1 MRIERRTVRTL
12 PALACLLYLPAGMG
26 AEITLTEGTNIGVDV
41 AIDGRLVFDLADGLW
56 VLPPGGGVA
65 VAVDG
70 GEHAAERPRWSPA
83 ADRIAYQARSDGV
96 EQLFLLDPDTRTS
109 QRISRGGF
117 SDQHPAWHP
126 DGERLVFASD
136 RRASGLD
143 LWETDLA
150 TGLAW
155 RLTSQPG
162 DETEPAWSADGRNL
176 VYVRRHVRQRDAEW
190 TLMLREFGQ
199 PDRALVT
206 SNERLSAPSWRPDGS
221 LVTYLRQRG
230 DSITVDMVILS
241 DPPLDRVLISDGDVF
256 LRPVAWL
263 DRQTLVYTANGV
275 IRTRAFNAWTSRTLP
290 FTAAIR
296 SGADLAQRANI
307 PRRLEILA
315 APDGERIIRAPRLFD
330 GLSADYRSD
339 IDIVIDGGR
348 IKALEASRD
357 RPGAVVVDVGDIT
370 IMPGLI
376 DAYAPLPDKLPA
388 AIGPLLLS
396 FGLTTLAI
404 DGGDVAALNERWS
417 GGELPGPRLV
427 GTSWQEDFD
436 SGRAVLL
443 GNETRPASPAGRRY
457 ADVRLANGRS
467 PLALLSGIAD
477 SQTDGLGSLLDSR
490 QARLLPMIPEI
501 PRRFGETPDASAV
514 ATSVVLGS
522 KPNGLPPGI
531 GLHAELRALSAAGLT
546 PRQALIAAGPNAAA
560 ALGLNLDIGRIA
572 VGAAADLILVDGDPL
587 DNVADTLKIVGVVR
601 NGRFFSTVGL
611 IDIARDAGIVE

>member
-1 MRIERRTVRTL
+1 VRIERRTLKTL

-56 VLPPGGGVA
+56 VLPAGGGVA
-65 VAVDG
+65 VAVDD

-109 QRISRGGF
+109 ERVSRGGF

-126 DGERLVFASD
+126 DGDRLVFSSD
-136 RRASGLD
+136 RRTSGLD

-155 RLTSQPG
+155 RLTNLPG

-176 VYVRRHVRQRDAEW
+176 VYVRRQDAGW

-199 PDRALVT
+199 PDRVLVT
-206 SNERLSAPSWRPDGS
+206 SDERLSAPSWRPDGS

-230 DSITVDMVILS
+230 GNVTVDMVILS

-256 LRPVAWL
+256 LRSVAWL
-263 DRQTLVYTANGV
+263 DRQSLVYTANGV

-296 SGADLAQRANI
+296 TGADPAQRANA
-307 PRRLEILA
+307 PRRLEVLA
-315 APDGERIIRAPRLFD
+315 APEGERIIRAPRLFD
-330 GLSADYRSD
+330 GLSAAYRSD

-376 DAYAPLPDKLPA
+376 DAYAPLPENLPA

-396 FGLTTLAI
+396 FGLTTLAV

-427 GTSWQEDFD
+427 GTSWREDFD

-457 ADVRLANGRS
+457 ADVRLTNGRS

-477 SQTDGLGSLLDSR
+477 SQTDGLGPLLDSR

-501 PRRFGETPDASAV
+501 PRRFGEPPDASAV

-522 KPNGLPPGI
+522 KPSGLPPGI

-572 VGAAADLILVDGDPL
+572 VGAAADLLLVDGDPL
-587 DNVADTLKIVGVVR
+587 DNVDDTLKIVGVVR

-611 IDIARDAGIVE
+611 IEIARDAGIVE

>member
-56 VLPPGGGVA
+56 VLPAGGGVA
-65 VAVDG
+65 VAVDD

-109 QRISRGGF
+109 QRISHGGF

-126 DGERLVFASD
+126 DGDRLVFSSD

-155 RLTSQPG
+155 RLTNLPG

-176 VYVRRHVRQRDAEW
+176 VYVRRQDAGW

-199 PDRALVT
+199 PDRVLVT
-206 SNERLSAPSWRPDGS
+206 SDERLSAPSWRPDGS

-230 DSITVDMVILS
+230 GNVTVDMVILS

-256 LRPVAWL
+256 LRSVAWL
-263 DRQTLVYTANGV
+263 DRQSLVYTANGV

-296 SGADLAQRANI
+296 TGADPAQRANA
-307 PRRLEILA
+307 PRRLEVLA
-315 APDGERIIRAPRLFD
+315 APEGERIIRAPRLFD
-330 GLSADYRSD
+330 GLSAAYRSD

-376 DAYAPLPDKLPA
+376 DAYAPLPENLPA

-396 FGLTTLAI
+396 FGLTTLAV

-427 GTSWQEDFD
+427 GTSWREDFD

-457 ADVRLANGRS
+457 ADVRLTNGRS

-477 SQTDGLGSLLDSR
+477 SQTDGLGPLLDSR

-501 PRRFGETPDASAV
+501 PRRFGEPPDASAV

-522 KPNGLPPGI
+522 KPSGLPPGI

-572 VGAAADLILVDGDPL
+572 VGAAADLLLVDGDPL
-587 DNVADTLKIVGVVR
+587 DNVDDTLKIVGVVR

>member
-1 MRIERRTVRTL
+1 MRIERRTVKTL
-12 PALACLLYLPAGMG
+12 SALACLLYLPAGMG

-56 VLPPGGGVA
+56 VLPPTGGVA
-65 VAVDG
+65 VPVDG
-70 GEHAAERPRWSPA
+70 GEHAAKRPRWSPA

-96 EQLFLLDPDTRTS
+96 EQLFLLDPDSRTS

-155 RLTSQPG
+155 RLTSLPG

-176 VYVRRHVRQRDAEW
+176 VYVRRHVRRQDTEW

-199 PDRALVT
+199 PDRVLVA

-230 DSITVDMVILS
+230 GSVTVDMVILS

-263 DRQTLVYTANGV
+263 DRQSLIYTANGV

-296 SGADLAQRANI
+296 TGADPAQRANV

-330 GLSADYRSD
+330 GLSAAYRSD

-443 GNETRPASPAGRRY
+443 GNETQPASPAGRRY
-457 ADVRLANGRS
+457 ADVRLTNGRS

-522 KPNGLPPGI
+522 KPSGLPPGI

-587 DNVADTLKIVGVVR
+587 ANVDDTLKIVGVVR

-611 IDIARDAGIVE
+611 IDMARDAGIVE

>member
-1 MRIERRTVRTL
+1 MRIERRTGKTL
-12 PALACLLYLPAGMG
+12 SALAGLLYLPAGMG

-83 ADRIAYQARSDGV
+83 ADSIAYQARSDGV

-155 RLTSQPG
+155 RLTSLPG

-176 VYVRRHVRQRDAEW
+176 VYVRRQDAEW

-199 PDRALVT
+199 PDRVLVT

-263 DRQTLVYTANGV
+263 DRQALVYTANGV

-290 FTAAIR
+290 FMAAIR
-296 SGADLAQRANI
+296 TGADPAQRANV
-307 PRRLEILA
+307 PRRLEVLA
-315 APDGERIIRAPRLFD
+315 APEGERIIRAPRLFD
-330 GLSADYRSD
+330 GLSAAYRSD
-339 IDIVIDGGR
+339 IDIVINGGR

-376 DAYAPLPDKLPA
+376 DAYAPLPDNLPE

-396 FGLTTLAI
+396 FGLTTLAV
-404 DGGDVAALNERWS
+404 DGGDVAALNEQWS
-417 GGELPGPRLV
+417 GSELPGPRLV
-427 GTSWQEDFD
+427 GTSWREDFD

-457 ADVRLANGRS
+457 ADVRLTNGRS

-477 SQTDGLGSLLDSR
+477 SQTDGLGPLLDSR
-490 QARLLPMIPEI
+490 QARLLPTIPEI
-501 PRRFGETPDASAV
+501 PRRFAETPDASAV
-514 ATSVVLGS
+514 ATSIVLGS

-546 PRQALIAAGPNAAA
+546 PRQALTAAGPNAAA

-611 IDIARDAGIVE
+611 IDMARDAGIVE

>member
-1 MRIERRTVRTL
+1 MRIERRTLKTL

-56 VLPPGGGVA
+56 VLPAGGGVA
-65 VAVDG
+65 VAVDD

-109 QRISRGGF
+109 ERVSRGGF

-126 DGERLVFASD
+126 DGDRLVFSSD
-136 RRASGLD
+136 RRTSGLD

-155 RLTSQPG
+155 RLTNLPG

-176 VYVRRHVRQRDAEW
+176 VYVRRQDAGW

-199 PDRALVT
+199 PDRVLVT
-206 SNERLSAPSWRPDGS
+206 SDERLSAPSWRPDGS

-230 DSITVDMVILS
+230 GNVTVDMVILS

-256 LRPVAWL
+256 LRSVAWL
-263 DRQTLVYTANGV
+263 DRQSLVYTANGV

-296 SGADLAQRANI
+296 TGADPAQRANA
-307 PRRLEILA
+307 PRRLEVLA
-315 APDGERIIRAPRLFD
+315 APEGERIIRAPRLFD
-330 GLSADYRSD
+330 GLSAAYRSD

-376 DAYAPLPDKLPA
+376 DAYAPLPENLPA

-396 FGLTTLAI
+396 FGLTTLAV

-427 GTSWQEDFD
+427 GTSWREDFD

-457 ADVRLANGRS
+457 ADVRLTNGRS

-477 SQTDGLGSLLDSR
+477 SQTDGLGPLLDSR

-501 PRRFGETPDASAV
+501 PRRFGEPPDASAV

-522 KPNGLPPGI
+522 KPSGLPPGI

-572 VGAAADLILVDGDPL
+572 VGAAADLLLVDGDPL
-587 DNVADTLKIVGVVR
+587 DNVDDTLKIVGVVR

-611 IDIARDAGIVE
+611 IEIARDAGIVE